1 MHQGPLTYVDDGG
14 GSDPSGKGTTLHEL
28 GGSVDRY
35 NANKQHANEF
45 AGIVTTP
52 PSIDDTEFSRNSY
65 NANLD
70 MSQYGDFI
78 GVNDFAS
85 ALSADRAMQDFIS
98 SVKNSPANEYAGLGG
113 PSPKSFGSG
122 RTTFSQDTQ
131 DATETSGDN
140 TGLGSAIGSNDG
152 GYHT

>member
-1 MHQGPLTYVDDGG
+1 MHQGPLTYIDDGG
-14 GSDPSGKGTTLHEL
+14 GDGPDRKGTTLHEL

-35 NANKQHANEF
+35 NANRQHANEF

-65 NANLD
+65 SASMD
-70 MSQYGDFI
+70 MSKFGDFVGI
-78 GVNDFAS
+78 NNFS
-85 ALSADRAMQDFIS
+85 NPLSADRAMQDFIS
-98 SVKNSPANEYAGLGG
+98 NVRHANEYTGLGG
-113 PSPKSFGSG
+113 PPPSHFGSG

-131 DATETSGDN
+131 DANETSGGDG
-140 TGLGSAIGSNDG
+140 TGLGSSIGSSDG